1 MNNKNV
7 GKVIIIL
14 AIVLGVLVFMLRG
27 YYVDSQIQ
35 RVVNDDNGACEHT
48 GEGCPHEEINKIN
61 PIIYFSI
68 TIIVGLILIGIYLI
82 FPPKVK
88 KVKNK
93 SKFGTILSVLSEEE
107 QKVMKAI
114 KEQDGITQ
122 STLRI
127 RTDLSKTKLS
137 FVLSDLEKKNLIK
150 KVLKGKTNQVFLK
163 RKL

>member
-1 MNNKNV
+1 
-7 GKVIIIL
+7 
-14 AIVLGVLVFMLRG
+14 MLRG
-27 YYVDSQIQ
+27 YYVDSHMQ
-35 RVVNDDNGACEHT
+35 RVTNDSNGACEHT
-48 GEGCPHEEINKIN
+48 GEGCPHEEINRIN
-61 PIIYFSI
+61 PLIYFSI
-68 TIIVGLILIGIYLI
+68 TIIVGLILIGVYLM

-88 KVKNK
+88 KKKIKNK

-107 QKVMKAI
+107 QTVMKTI

-163 RKL
+163 RKF